1 MRMDL
6 TNVDAE
12 EPKNDGAVA
21 QSSDMANLKDLPV
34 GDLIGKFEVSIEIEE
49 NSAWEIAPNSRE
61 NKWQNLLSFLP
72 IFFPI

>member
-6 TNVDAE
+6 TNVDAD

-49 NSAWEIAPNSRE
+49 NSA
-61 NKWQNLLSFLP
+61 
-72 IFFPI
+72 